1 MFVSVAC
8 KIKSVGM
15 YLSWGREAA
24 QQVLAVLIYHRICKH
39 SGSVFLTSVRSF
51 RSLLLVCWVCRYNKS
66 VIMGPE
72 SWLGGLGAL
81 GVLTAAAEDR
91 GLFPV
96 PM

>member
-1 MFVSVAC
+1 
-8 KIKSVGM
+8 
-15 YLSWGREAA
+15 
-24 QQVLAVLIYHRICKH
+24 
-39 SGSVFLTSVRSF
+39 
-51 RSLLLVCWVCRYNKS
+51 
-66 VIMGPE
+66 MGPE